1 MGRWMCDEWR
11 REEGGAVE
19 CISERRWG
27 GGRWLWVWGGE
38 REGICLLA
46 EVVECD
52 GRVCEW
58 SGVIFVRSKLSSENA
73 F

>member
-38 REGICLLA
+38 RGGDEGG
-46 EVVECD
+46 EERGGEGGEKKKVVVGVVEE
-52 GRVCEW
+52 RRKKRRW
-58 SGVIFVRSKLSSENA
+58 
-73 F
+73 